1 MPTTLGAGFP
11 TNWRGTPRH
20 MLQQDVPV
28 WWRFLDRYGQ
38 YINTVYYSCLVGG
51 PWLTPI
57 EEQDPLKVMWRA
69 NTAKRIDALAELEDS
84 IWIIEVS
91 DRPGMRALGQLIT
104 YQSLW
109 REDPIIDKP
118 VTLVLVSSSVD
129 EDIAIA
135 SARSGVKQ
143 FILPD

>member
-1 MPTTLGAGFP
+1 MPTTLGPGFS
-11 TNWRGTPRH
+11 TDWRGTPRH

-28 WWRFLDRYGQ
+28 WWRFVGRYGQ

-51 PWLTPI
+51 PWLSPDQEKDPI
-57 EEQDPLKVMWRA
+57 MVMWRA

-109 REDPIIDKP
+109 REDPKIDKP